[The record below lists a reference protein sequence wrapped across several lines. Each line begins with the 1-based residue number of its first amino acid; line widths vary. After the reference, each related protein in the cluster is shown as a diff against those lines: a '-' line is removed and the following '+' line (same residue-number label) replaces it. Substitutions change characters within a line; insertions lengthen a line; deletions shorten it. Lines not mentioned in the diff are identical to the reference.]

1 MPFDQSRTGIPCPAE
16 QTWVELA
23 AGTIKGSAADA
34 LFVHASECQ
43 HCAAALRRAIELFTE
58 DDEAQA
64 PPAMKPKRG
73 RDRVDEP
80 ADGHPGR
87 TSSWRL
93 WAIAASVALAVV
105 TAGVYIHNKRLEA
118 GEPLHLLASAYTADR
133 QLELRIPTAAYS
145 PLRVTRGGAGTAT
158 QAPVELLR
166 GQMMINQHRQ
176 SGKET
181 PSWLHAEARAD
192 LLWWRYDD
200 AIRSFGAAADS
211 GASSAEFWIDYASAY
226 FERAEARSTPHDYT
240 MAIELLSKALRSEPK
255 NPVALFNRAIVYS
268 KLKDFDPAIA
278 DLKEYLRLDRS
289 GAWADEARSRLA
301 DLSASRSRL
310 FGAQHI
316 PPAFTA
322 EAGLESALTGQLEET
337 IEAPVPPK
345 ASLWPLAK
353 KLVDSHRD
361 YWLIDTL
368 SLRGGRNDSR
378 AIRLLSAMAR
388 VRASVSIGEY
398 SVLRS
403 EVAWL
408 RQAQMSGPIAVWRDF
423 EFLYR
428 ASHGDNF
435 AACPAS
441 ASLLKRCR
449 NRRYVWFGVQ
459 VYLEQSTCQT
469 GVNRLE
475 AAEESV
481 RRALQIAHD
490 NHFRTAQLRTRG
502 FLSSH
507 YVNEGRYREA
517 FRMDYEGLEQIVK
530 DGYPVKRAHEFY
542 NGMMRAAENME
553 RWNSAFAAAW
563 MARQAA
569 KSANY
574 PMLEAV
580 ALSKQADFARAA
592 GDIVRA
598 QDLYGEALRAFT
610 RQPFDPES
618 DVYRNFAE
626 IGLLEG
632 RHDLGAL
639 RAMRVRLPEKGDVF
653 FESALDLAI
662 ARVALDLG
670 DFGEAERSS
679 EKLIA
684 WLANPGVS
692 GSLQERVLVRKQLSA
707 ASVVLTRAGLLRGD
721 EAGAY
726 ASWQRFLYDEA
737 RLLGGAVGPPETP
750 VRVQDGTGLVT
761 IADLGV
767 KVAVWLRTS
776 NALVF
781 AWAGSSRES
790 LLGDLRQLRRL
801 CATPKSSPERIQ
813 LLASRISDEVFA
825 PVLRRG
831 RGFSRIYVQASGEL
845 GGLPVA
851 MLAATAGLTPAFSP
865 YPLRPASGGG
875 HGAAFISGSSSS
887 LELESS
893 LPPLVD
899 TAQELRTEAAMY
911 KNSTT
916 LTGRSATPAALD
928 RAVATASL
936 FHFSG
941 HAIPSEDGIAL
952 VVSGDS
958 GDPRPA
964 AQRGLWRVSANSR
977 MVADLTVLSA
987 CSTAMQEETQTVLP
1001 GRLAEAVVLAG
1012 SRNVVATLWD
1022 VDSGAAAV
1030 FNQEFYRL
1038 LQKGRRVEEAV
1049 AAAATFL
1056 RTQPGFEHP
1065 NYWASFV
1072 LYQNANQEIR

>member
-1 MPFDQSRTGIPCPAE
+1 M
-16 QTWVELA
+16 WVELA
-23 AGTIKGSAADA
+23 AGTISGSAADA
-34 LFVHASECQ
+34 LFLHASECQ
-43 HCAAALRRAIELFTE
+43 DCAAALRRAIELFTE
-58 DDEAQA
+58 DDETEA
-64 PPAMKPKRG
+64 PPAMKSKRG

-80 ADGHPGR
+80 AGGHPGR

-93 WAIAASVALAVV
+93 WAIAASVALAV
-105 TAGVYIHNKRLEA
+105 AIGSVYIHNKRLEA
-118 GEPLHLLASAYTADR
+118 GEPLHLLASAYTAGR

-158 QAPVELLR
+158 QAPAELLR

-176 SGKET
+176 SGNET
-181 PSWLHAEARAD
+181 PLWLHAEARAE

-200 AIRSFGAAADS
+200 AIRSFEAAADS
-211 GASSAEFWIDYASAY
+211 GASSTEFWIDYASAY
-226 FERAEARSTPHDYT
+226 FERAEARSAPHDYT
-240 MAIELLSKALRSEPK
+240 MAIELLSKALKSEPE
-255 NPVALFNRAIVYS
+255 NPAALFNRAIVYS
-268 KLKDFDPAIA
+268 KLKDFDPAIV
-278 DLKEYLRLDRS
+278 DLEHYLRVDDK
-289 GAWADEARSRLA
+289 GGWADEARSRLA

-316 PPAFTA
+316 PLAFAA
-322 EAGLESALTGQLEET
+322 EAGLESALTGQLEAT
-337 IEAPVPPK
+337 IQASVPAK
-345 ASLWPLAK
+345 ASLWPMAK
-353 KLVDSHRD
+353 NLVSAHHD
-361 YWLIDTL
+361 YWLIDAL
-368 SLRGGRNDSR
+368 SLRGDRNDSR
-378 AIRLLSAMAR
+378 AIRSLSAMAR
-388 VRASVSIGEY
+388 VRASVSVGKY
-398 SVLRS
+398 SDLRS

-408 RQAQMSGPIAVWRDF
+408 RQAQMSGPLAVWRDF

-428 ASHGDNF
+428 ASHGGNF

-441 ASLLKRCR
+441 ASLLKTCR

-490 NHFRTAQLRTRG
+490 SHFRTAQLRTRG

-517 FRMDYEGLEQIVK
+517 FRVDYEGLDQIVK
-530 DGYPVKRAHEFY
+530 DGYPAKRAHEFY
-542 NGMMRAAENME
+542 NGMMRAAESME

-569 KSANY
+569 KSAHY

-592 GDIVRA
+592 GDVA
-598 QDLYGEALRAFT
+598 GAGQLYSEVLQAFK
-610 RQPFDPES
+610 RQPSVPGA
-618 DVYRNFAE
+618 DVYRDFAE
-626 IGLLEG
+626 TGLLES

-639 RAMRVRLPEKGDVF
+639 RAMRDRLPEKGDVF
-653 FESALDLAI
+653 LESALDLAL

-670 DFGEAERSS
+670 DFGEAERNSQ
-679 EKLIA
+679 KLIV
-684 WLANPGVS
+684 WLANPSVN
-692 GSLQERVLVRKQLSA
+692 GSPQERVLIRKQLSA
-707 ASVVLTRAGLLRGD
+707 ASILLTRAKLLRGD

-750 VRVQDGTGLVT
+750 VRVRDGTGLVT

-790 LLGDLRQLRRL
+790 LLRDVRQLRRL
-801 CATPKSSPERIQ
+801 CSTPTSSPEKIQ
-813 LLASRISDEVFA
+813 PLANHISDEIFA

-845 GGLPVA
+845 GGFPVA

-865 YPLRPASGGG
+865 YPLRPASGDG
-875 HGAAFISGSSSS
+875 HGAAFISGSSSDP
-887 LELESS
+887 ELESS

-911 KNSTT
+911 KNSTM

-928 RAVATASL
+928 RAAAAASL

-964 AQRGLWRVSANSR
+964 AQRGLWRVSAASR

-1001 GRLAEAVVLAG
+1001 GRLAEAALLAG

-1022 VDSGAAAV
+1022 VDSRAAAL
-1030 FNQEFYRL
+1030 FNGEFYRL
-1038 LQKGRRVEEAV
+1038 LQKGYQVEQAV
-1049 AAAATFL
+1049 AAAASFL
-1056 RTQPGFEHP
+1056 RTQNGFEHP

-1072 LYQNANQEIR
+1072 VYQNTNQEIR